1 MNPITR
7 EMVAEFHQAQHTACG
22 LPALRPS
29 MGDERAWWDF
39 LREMEPLSED
49 ESGPLSSIDIE
60 GAVREM
66 RREKND
72 GKAGWALRPSTILRN
87 PETFR
92 DMVLIFRSKRR
103 ERRLKERR
111 ATITGKPV
119 PSGPSEP
126 SVSPEEFSAG
136 FAELRKNLQ
145 GGAL

>member
-1 MNPITR
+1 MNTITK
-7 EMVAEFHQAQHTACG
+7 ELIAEFHRTLHAACG

-29 MGDERAWWDF
+29 VGDERAWWDF
-39 LREMEPLSED
+39 LQEMAPLEED
-49 ESGPLSSIDIE
+49 ESGPLSSVDIE

-92 DMVLIFRSKRR
+92 DMVLLFRTSRR

-119 PSGPSEP
+119 PDTPAEP
-126 SVSPEEFSAG
+126 SVSQEEFDREMA
-136 FAELRKNLQ
+136 ALRKNLR
-145 GGAL
+145 GGAR

>member
-7 EMVAEFHQAQHTACG
+7 ELVTEFHKTLHLACG
-22 LPALRPS
+22 FPALRPS
-29 MGDERAWWDF
+29 IGDERAWWDF
-39 LREMEPLSED
+39 LQEMTPLEED

-92 DMVLIFRSKRR
+92 DMVLLFRTSRR

-111 ATITGKPV
+111 AAITAPAAPV
-119 PSGPSEP
+119 RQEP
-126 SVSPEEFSAG
+126 NISAEEFAAG
-136 FAELRKNLQ
+136 ISELRQKIN
-145 GGAL
+145 GGVA

>member
-1 MNPITR
+1 MNPISK
-7 EMVAEFHQAQHTACG
+7 ELVAEFHKALHSACG

-29 MGDERAWWDF
+29 MGDERIWWDF
-39 LREMEPLSED
+39 LREMAPLSED
-49 ESGPLSSIDIE
+49 ESGPLSSTDID
-60 GAVREM
+60 GAVRIM

-92 DMVLIFRSKRR
+92 DMVLLFRTSRR

-111 ATITGKPV
+111 AAITGKPV
-119 PSGPSEP
+119 PAVPAEP
-126 SVSPEEFSAG
+126 SVSQEEFDREMA
-136 FAELRKNLQ
+136 ALRKNLR